1 MSSDTRALNV
11 TAPDPSEPLVAALSA
26 ATISAALDLASFA
39 GRYVTICVDTGAG
52 VATPFYYQFGSN
64 AAGGGTRT
72 SASATPT
79 NVTADQRMLFEPTG
93 RLDITI
99 GKDQEVR
106 LYSVPAGYY
115 RIAPTSSKG

>member
-11 TAPDPSEPLVAALSA
+11 TPPAPAEPLVAALVA
-26 ATISAALDLASFA
+26 ATISAAIDLSDFA
-39 GRYVTICVDTGAG
+39 GRYITICVDTGAG
-52 VATPFYYQFGSN
+52 VATPFYYQFGST
-64 AAGGGTRT
+64 AAGGATAT

-79 NVTADQRMLFEPTG
+79 NVTASQRMMFEPSG
-93 RLDITI
+93 RLDIAI
-99 GKDQEVR
+99 GQNQAVR